1 MRISRLYILLIVV
14 LPVIYLACDTANN
27 VEPRSDN
34 FFVKLYAG
42 VKAGNQFGND
52 VIATSDGGFL
62 IAGTSEN
69 EDGTKEII
77 LIKTDLQGN
86 QEWIYNA
93 ETDLANM
100 SSEAASILELGN
112 GYVVGGTVDNGVVRR
127 SVLLNIDF
135 QGALVDSSFIITS
148 DAGGEKANQLSKIT
162 MGLSGILVSGETL
175 RLVAGLTGGINGY
188 IGLIDPA
195 SLAPTRPLE
204 YFGLNG
210 DDLVTGAYEVSDI
223 VGSVGPQNTRF
234 LVFGSSQNANAAR
247 GFDYYYAGFQEDF
260 TPTTGITDNRIEV
273 DGDQMGNDIAV
284 LNDRFWMIGETK
296 RSGSQIYM
304 VGWEFSPNT
313 GNISDW
319 ARILGSEE
327 IRTGDDISGQAIA
340 FQDVSN
346 YVIVSNFLFSNGINT
361 EIYLAKVDNDRD
373 IKPPW
378 PKTYGTT
385 TSTYEASSI
394 TTLEDG
400 SIIVLGTADLD
411 PIKKIIL
418 IKTGPNGQMS
428 F

>member
-1 MRISRLYILLIVV
+1 M
-14 LPVIYLACDTANN
+14 
-27 VEPRSDN
+27 
-34 FFVKLYAG
+34 
-42 VKAGNQFGND
+42 
-52 VIATSDGGFL
+52 
-62 IAGTSEN
+62 
-69 EDGTKEII
+69 
-77 LIKTDLQGN
+77 
-86 QEWIYNA
+86 
-93 ETDLANM
+93 
-100 SSEAASILELGN
+100 
-112 GYVVGGTVDNGVVRR
+112 VGGTVEYGTVRR

-162 MGLSGILVSGETL
+162 LGLSGILISGQTF
-175 RLVAGLTGGINGY
+175 RLVAGAAGGINGY
-188 IGLIDPA
+188 IGLIDPI
-195 SLAPTRPLE
+195 SLTPTRPLE

-223 VGSVGPQNTRF
+223 VGSIGPQNTRF
-234 LVFGSSQNANAAR
+234 LVFGSSENANTAR

-273 DGDQMGNDIAV
+273 DGDQIGNDIAV
-284 LNDRFWMIGETK
+284 LNDRFWMIGETQ
-296 RSGSQIYM
+296 RSSGPQIFM

-319 ARILGSEE
+319 DRILGSEE
-327 IRTGDDISGQAIA
+327 IRTGDEVSGQAIA
-340 FQDVSN
+340 FQDATN
-346 YVIVSNFLFSNGINT
+346 YVIVSNLLINIGIHT

-378 PKTYGTT
+378 PKTYGTI

-394 TTLEDG
+394 TTLQDG
-400 SIIVLGTADLD
+400 SIIILGTADLD

-418 IKTGPNGQMS
+418 IKTGPDGQMS